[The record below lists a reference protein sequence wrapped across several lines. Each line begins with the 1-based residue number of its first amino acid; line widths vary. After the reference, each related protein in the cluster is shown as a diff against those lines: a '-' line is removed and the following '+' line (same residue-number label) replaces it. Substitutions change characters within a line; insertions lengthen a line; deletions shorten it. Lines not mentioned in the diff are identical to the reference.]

1 MKIDVR
7 VTGKTQLLGLIGNPV
22 EHSISPELHN
32 SLSSYLGYDI
42 VYVPLKVE
50 KQDLGTVVNALKCL
64 GFIGFNVTIP
74 FKREIMKYID
84 ENTKEAILM
93 GAVNTVKNIDGRL
106 FGYNTDA
113 EGFARSFKEEAG
125 VGFSGKK
132 VVLIGAGGV
141 ARSIAVKLAKEG
153 AEKISL
159 VNRTTLKAI
168 ELADVVN
175 ENIREIVQVYNF
187 NDKTFM
193 MAFEES
199 DIIINTTSLGMFP
212 DVDNTPVKKRNCF
225 NSNQIVYDVIY
236 NPVKTRFLLDA
247 EKMGAKVINGLGM
260 LFYQGISAYEIWTGV
275 KFSEEDL
282 RLIFDSFKKIL
293 TELCKKSP
301 NLLGGR

>member
-7 VTGKTQLLGLIGNPV
+7 VTGKTKLLGLIGNPV
-22 EHSISPELHN
+22 EHSISPQLHN
-32 SLSSYLGYDI
+32 SLSSLLGHDL

-50 KQDLGTVVNALKCL
+50 KQNIGAVVNALKRL
-64 GFIGFNVTIP
+64 EFVGFNVTVP
-74 FKREIMKYID
+74 YKREIMKYID

-113 EGFARSFKEEAG
+113 EGFARSFKEESG
-125 VGFSGKK
+125 VGFAGKK
-132 VVLIGAGGV
+132 VVIIGAGGV

-153 AEKISL
+153 VEKISL
-159 VNRTTLKAI
+159 VNRTPLKAV

-175 ENIREIVQVYNF
+175 ENIREVVQVYNF

-199 DIIINTTSLGMFP
+199 DIIINTTSVGMFP
-212 DVDNTPVKKRNCF
+212 DVNNTPVKVKNRF
-225 NSNQIVYDVIY
+225 HKNQIVYDVIY
-236 NPVKTRFLLDA
+236 NPVKTKFLKDA
-247 EKMGAKVINGLGM
+247 EKAGAKVINGLGM

-282 RLIFDSFKKIL
+282 SKIFASFKKIL
-293 TELCKKSP
+293 KM
-301 NLLGGR
+301 

>member
-7 VTGKTQLLGLIGNPV
+7 VTGKTKLLGLIGNPV
-22 EHSISPELHN
+22 EHSISPQLHN
-32 SLSSYLGYDI
+32 SLSSLLGHDL

-50 KQDLGTVVNALKCL
+50 KQNIGAVVNALKRL
-64 GFIGFNVTIP
+64 EFVGFNVTVP
-74 FKREIMKYID
+74 YKREIMKYID

-113 EGFARSFKEEAG
+113 EGFARSFKEESG
-125 VGFSGKK
+125 VGFAGKK
-132 VVLIGAGGV
+132 VVIIGAGGV

-153 AEKISL
+153 VEKISL
-159 VNRTTLKAI
+159 VNRTPLKAV

-175 ENIREIVQVYNF
+175 ENIREVVQVYNF

-199 DIIINTTSLGMFP
+199 DIIINTTSVGMFP
-212 DVDNTPVKKRNCF
+212 HVNNTPVKVKNRF
-225 NSNQIVYDVIY
+225 HKNQIVYDVIY
-236 NPVKTRFLLDA
+236 NPVKTKFLKDA
-247 EKMGAKVINGLGM
+247 EKAGAKVINGLGM

-282 RLIFDSFKKIL
+282 SKIFASFKKIL
-293 TELCKKSP
+293 KM
-301 NLLGGR
+301 

>member
-1 MKIDVR
+1 MEIDVR
-7 VTGKTQLLGLIGNPV
+7 VTGKTKLLGLMGNPV
-22 EHSISPELHN
+22 EHSISPQLHN
-32 SLSSYLGYDI
+32 TLSSILGHDI

-50 KQDLGTVVNALKCL
+50 KQDIGTVVNALKRL
-64 GFIGFNVTIP
+64 EFIGFNVTVP
-74 FKREIMKYID
+74 YKREIMKYID
-84 ENTKEAILM
+84 ENTKDAILM

-113 EGFARSFKEEAG
+113 EGFARSFREEAG
-125 VGFSGKK
+125 VGLGGKK

-159 VNRTTLKAI
+159 VNRTTLKAV

-175 ENIREIVQVYNF
+175 ENIREVVQVYNF

-199 DIIINTTSLGMFP
+199 DIIINTTSAGMYP
-212 DVDNTPVKKRNCF
+212 EVGNTPIKAKKCF
-225 NSNQIVYDVIY
+225 NKNQIVYDVIY
-236 NPVKTRFLLDA
+236 NPVKTKFLMDA
-247 EKMGAKVINGLGM
+247 EKAGAKVINGLGM

-282 RLIFDSFKKIL
+282 SFIYDSFKKIL
-293 TELCKKSP
+293 
-301 NLLGGR
+301 RA

>member
-7 VTGKTQLLGLIGNPV
+7 VTGKTKLLGLIGNPV
-22 EHSISPELHN
+22 EHSISPQLHN
-32 SLSSYLGYDI
+32 SLSSLLGHDL

-50 KQDLGTVVNALKCL
+50 KQNIGAVVNALKRL
-64 GFIGFNVTIP
+64 EFVGFNVTVP
-74 FKREIMKYID
+74 YKREIMKYID

-113 EGFARSFKEEAG
+113 EGFARSFKEESG
-125 VGFSGKK
+125 VGFAGKK
-132 VVLIGAGGV
+132 VVIIGAGGV
-141 ARSIAVKLAKEG
+141 ARSIAVKLAKKG
-153 AEKISL
+153 VEKISL
-159 VNRTTLKAI
+159 VNRTPLKAV

-175 ENIREIVQVYNF
+175 ENIREVVQVYNF

-199 DIIINTTSLGMFP
+199 DIIINTTSVGMFP
-212 DVDNTPVKKRNCF
+212 DVNNTPVKVKNRF
-225 NSNQIVYDVIY
+225 HKNQIVYDVIY
-236 NPVKTRFLLDA
+236 NPVKTKFLKDA
-247 EKMGAKVINGLGM
+247 EKAGAKVINGLGM

-282 RLIFDSFKKIL
+282 SKIFASFKKIL
-293 TELCKKSP
+293 KM
-301 NLLGGR
+301 

>member
-7 VTGKTQLLGLIGNPV
+7 VTGKTKLLGLIGNPV
-22 EHSISPELHN
+22 EHSISPQLHN
-32 SLSSYLGYDI
+32 SLSSLLGHDL

-50 KQDLGTVVNALKCL
+50 KQNIGAVVNALKRL
-64 GFIGFNVTIP
+64 EFVGFNVTVP
-74 FKREIMKYID
+74 YKREIMKYID

-113 EGFARSFKEEAG
+113 EGFARSFKEESG
-125 VGFSGKK
+125 VGFARKK
-132 VVLIGAGGV
+132 VVIIGAGGV

-153 AEKISL
+153 VEKISL
-159 VNRTTLKAI
+159 VNRTPLKAV

-175 ENIREIVQVYNF
+175 ENIREVVQVYNF

-199 DIIINTTSLGMFP
+199 DIIINTTSVGMFP
-212 DVDNTPVKKRNCF
+212 DVNNTPVKVKNRF
-225 NSNQIVYDVIY
+225 HKNQIVYDVIY
-236 NPVKTRFLLDA
+236 NPVKTKFLKDA
-247 EKMGAKVINGLGM
+247 EKAGAKVINGLGM

-282 RLIFDSFKKIL
+282 SKIFASFKKIL
-293 TELCKKSP
+293 KM
-301 NLLGGR
+301 